1 MKPFD
6 YNKYLNN
13 NPLLKE
19 AVYIKGVGKD
29 IKDLNY
35 TLNVLQSV
43 YNISRQD
50 MEALAEVINSAI
62 LKG

>member
-1 MKPFD
+1 MQPFD
-6 YNKYLNN
+6 YNKYKKN

-19 AVYIKGVGKD
+19 AVYIKGFGKD
-29 IKDLNY
+29 VKDLNY
-35 TLNVLQSV
+35 TLNALQSV

-62 LKG
+62 LKA